1 VAGTRIPS
9 RIGGRTQHEFAE
21 LYAWVDSLEPE
32 WWTVAITFQRGPEWI
47 QLRGTRWRVQLSFYG
62 ARWRWTRNS
71 HIRYSVTISLSS
83 GNGVTAA
90 QRAALR
96 KAGTFGRVVKTLAK
110 LGYRGNW
117 HPKHGAHFMKDLRS
131 QGAVRDEV
139 ERLRGISFKALLGE
153 PGRRTTR

>member
-1 VAGTRIPS
+1 VTSTTNRA
-9 RIGGRTQHEFAE
+9 RIGSRTQREFAA

-47 QLRGTRWRVQLSFYG
+47 RLRDTRWRVQLSFFG
-62 ARWRWTRNS
+62 TRWGWTRNS

-83 GNGVTAA
+83 DATPR

-96 KAGTFGRVVKTLAK
+96 RAGTLGRVAETLGA
-110 LGYRGNW
+110 LGYEGKW
-117 HPKHGAHFMKDLRS
+117 HPRHGAHFMKDLRS
-131 QGAVRDEV
+131 QAAVREEV
-139 ERLRGISFKALLGE
+139 ERLRGTSFKALLGE

>member
-1 VAGTRIPS
+1 MANPRKPS
-9 RIGGRTQHEFAE
+9 RVGRRTQQEFAG

-47 QLRGTRWRVQLSFYG
+47 QLLGTRWRVQLAFYG
-62 ARWRWTRNS
+62 TRWGWTRNS

-90 QRAALR
+90 RRAALR
-96 KAGTFGRVVKTLAK
+96 KAGAFGRVTRTLAK
-110 LGYRGNW
+110 LGYHGKW

-131 QGAVRDEV
+131 QRALRTEV
-139 ERLRGISFKALLGE
+139 ARLRGTPFKTLLGE
-153 PGRRTTR
+153 PGRRTMR